1 MCTREFCRNWTE
13 TQEGRT
19 NNCSCDHVLE
29 KARVNTSH
37 LLILSQQMSVDT
49 QTRHQT
55 QCAFLLDVVIRQIG
69 NGCFNRRGALGPIAG
84 QQIVHVELSPGSN
97 NTVGK
102 KLLIDQLLWEN
113 KR

>member
-1 MCTREFCRNWTE
+1 M
-13 TQEGRT
+13 
-19 NNCSCDHVLE
+19 LE